1 MYYPTV
7 IVVWG
12 RGTTVSVVVLEKEQ
26 LLPLVYWYVRTWF
39 PGPAA
44 EGWKIFPETPSPNQ
58 VPPTGEPINMILL
71 PLTHAG
77 P

>member
-1 MYYPTV
+1 MYYLTV

-26 LLPLVYWYVRTWF
+26 LLPLVYWYVRTWL

-44 EGWKIFPETPSPNQ
+44 EG
-58 VPPTGEPINMILL
+58 
-71 PLTHAG
+71 
-77 P
+77 